1 MTTFP
6 STAAHPVDPTPPP
19 CPDTAALVVTDL
31 AVGPLSGVSM
41 HVPAGRILAL
51 SGPSGSGKSRLLR
64 ALADLDPH
72 RGAVTLGAM
81 QQRAVPAHAWRQAVM
96 MVPADSQWWG
106 DTVGAHFPAGTPCGL
121 VELGLD
127 AAVMGW
133 QVSRLSSGEKQR
145 LAVLRAVAHTPRAL
159 LLDEPTANL
168 DVDTTRRVEAWLSA
182 QARQHGWPVVW
193 VAHDPAQIERVADQH
208 LRIAGSALSPAA

>member
-72 RGAVTLGAM
+72 R
-81 QQRAVPAHAWRQAVM
+81 RPRH
-96 MVPADSQWWG
+96 
-106 DTVGAHFPAGTPCGL
+106 
-121 VELGLD
+121 LGLTEQD
-127 AAVMGW
+127 
-133 QVSRLSSGEKQR
+133 REPNL
-145 LAVLRAVAHTPRAL
+145 LAPH
-159 LLDEPTANL
+159 
-168 DVDTTRRVEAWLSA
+168 RR
-182 QARQHGWPVVW
+182 
-193 VAHDPAQIERVADQH
+193 
-208 LRIAGSALSPAA
+208 